1 MIPRLG
7 EKYDVEIETISR
19 PLGEYNSHEYSQM
32 NLPKAPAIIVEDEIL
47 IEGADIMEEKLESVI
62 CRNLDLPPPE
72 PQKKGIL
79 GRFLRR

>member
-1 MIPRLG
+1 MPRLG

-19 PLGEYNSHEYSQM
+19 PRGEYNSHEYSQL

-47 IEGADIMEEKLESVI
+47 IEGADISEEKLEAVI
-62 CRNLDLPPPE
+62 CRHLGLPPPE
-72 PQKKGIL
+72 PQKKGVR

>member
-1 MIPRLG
+1 MMPRLG

-19 PLGEYNSHEYSQM
+19 PSGEYNSHEYSQL

-47 IEGADIMEEKLESVI
+47 IEGADISEEKLEAVI
-62 CRNLDLPPPE
+62 CRNLGLPPPK
-72 PQKKGIL
+72 PQKKGVL